1 MQECLAC
8 FLHLKYGTKF
18 KIMKKLLIILLI
30 VTGVSVSASAQHR
43 YYVRNSY
50 PRSHVVVSVG
60 RPIYPYYS
68 SGYYDPFYHPYY
80 SYGYYGYSLRPSQ
93 LDLKIEDIRNDYQDK
108 IWSAKN
114 DNSLSRA
121 ERKRIVHRLKYER
134 DQAIN
139 QTKRNYYRS

>member
-1 MQECLAC
+1 
-8 FLHLKYGTKF
+8 
-18 KIMKKLLIILLI
+18 MKKLLIILLI

-43 YYVRNSY
+43 YYGYRSY

-60 RPIYPYYS
+60 RPIYPYYGY
-68 SGYYDPFYHPYY
+68 SGYYDPFYYPYR
-80 SYGYYGYSLRPSQ
+80 SGYYLRPSQ

-139 QTKRNYYRS
+139 QAKRNYYRS

>member
-1 MQECLAC
+1 MHVFCVLIN
-8 FLHLKYGTKF
+8 GTKF

-30 VTGVSVSASAQHR
+30 VTGVSLSASAQHR

-60 RPIYPYYS
+60 RPIYPYHSY
-68 SGYYDPFYHPYY
+68 GYYDPFYHPYY
-80 SYGYYGYSLRPSQ
+80 SYGYYGYYSRPSQ

-121 ERKRIVHRLKYER
+121 ERKRIVHRLRYER

-139 QTKRNYYRS
+139 QAKRNYYRS